1 MYRIKGNF
9 LFSTRLTSSWWSI
22 WEQLAG
28 TGVWAAR
35 AICNWLYPPWW
46 KVINDENDAGVS
58 ERRARHNN
66 IHRVIGA
73 AIMLPICC
81 CWCDEWR
88 GKHHSLEKRTQSS
101 LFERETVESQGW
113 NKKTTNRRLKVR
125 LSRQRARGRESR
137 QIMALSSSRVF
148 LRGGWIALD
157 GLPNR
162 FVPYGVVSIPLDSWK
177 MCDTRLFLVSK
188 RANRKGLHSLNHGA
202 ALTSPSLAAW
212 PYTFSPSLLCCQV
225 ASSQNKK
232 VFFFFLVVSTVK

>member
-1 MYRIKGNF
+1 MPASAREEPDTTTSTAWSAPPSCCRFVVVGATNGAGNTTHLKNAHNPLF
-9 LFSTRLTSSWWSI
+9 L
-22 WEQLAG
+22 
-28 TGVWAAR
+28 
-35 AICNWLYPPWW
+35 
-46 KVINDENDAGVS
+46 
-58 ERRARHNN
+58 
-66 IHRVIGA
+66 
-73 AIMLPICC
+73 
-81 CWCDEWR
+81 
-88 GKHHSLEKRTQSS
+88 
-101 LFERETVESQGW
+101 ERETVESQGW

-188 RANRKGLHSLNHGA
+188 RPNRKGLHSLNHGA

-232 VFFFFLVVSTVK
+232 VFFLFS

>member
-1 MYRIKGNF
+1 
-9 LFSTRLTSSWWSI
+9 
-22 WEQLAG
+22 
-28 TGVWAAR
+28 
-35 AICNWLYPPWW
+35 
-46 KVINDENDAGVS
+46 
-58 ERRARHNN
+58 
-66 IHRVIGA
+66 
-73 AIMLPICC
+73 MLPICC

-101 LFERETVESQGW
+101 LFGKRDGRESGMKQ
-113 NKKTTNRRLKVR
+113 KTTNRRLKVR